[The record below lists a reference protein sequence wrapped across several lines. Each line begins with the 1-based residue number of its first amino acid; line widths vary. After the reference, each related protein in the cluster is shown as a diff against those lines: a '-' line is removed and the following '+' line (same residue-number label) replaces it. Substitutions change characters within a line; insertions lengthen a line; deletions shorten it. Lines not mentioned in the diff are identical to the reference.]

1 MVIRQRLRGGS
12 GSRGTNIV
20 SPLTNRIVPSPS
32 PPGLIAAPRRPVNR
46 HQSASWLLIAPPD
59 RHNDPPAP
67 VAFPAPEAV
76 LQVEHRHERRQS
88 YALLQAGRRYQF
100 ATAADA
106 LDVDEIA
113 GA

>member
-1 MVIRQRLRGGS
+1 
-12 GSRGTNIV
+12 
-20 SPLTNRIVPSPS
+20 
-32 PPGLIAAPRRPVNR
+32 
-46 HQSASWLLIAPPD
+46 
-59 RHNDPPAP
+59 
-67 VAFPAPEAV
+67 